1 MGAGEAGAGATRGS
15 RNSFSVGTRA
25 PTRAWAPGMLCFPL
39 EIIFLALRIK
49 RSRCSCWIVDF
60 HLPPVSNPA
69 ANCPCTPGRPSGM
82 KHHVQK
88 GATSKNPNQ
97 TVFQPPKSQQQ
108 NRDTNPSSPKGKSI
122 ETVSPILSQPHTSAW
137 SCDLSFLV

>member
-15 RNSFSVGTRA
+15 RNSFSVGTGA
-25 PTRAWAPGMLCFPL
+25 PTRAWAPGMLCFLL

-49 RSRCSCWIVDF
+49 RSRCSCWIMAF

-69 ANCPCTPGRPSGM
+69 ANCPCTPGCPSGT
-82 KHHVQK
+82 KRHVQK
-88 GATSKNPNQ
+88 RATSKNPNQ

-108 NRDTNPSSPKGKSI
+108 NRDTNPSHPKGKSI
-122 ETVSPILSQPHTSAW
+122 DTVSPILSQPHASAW
-137 SCDLSFLV
+137 SRDLSVLI